1 MLFGHDTERALSTAV
16 ALVNTPPADVD
27 QLDRLVRDHDIS
39 GVASLREQDVV
50 AVSALSR
57 RLRQVFEEPDEAVG
71 AAVVNEL
78 LAESAA
84 TPQLTAHDGYA
95 LHVHHFAPGADVAD
109 HLAADC
115 AMALAVVLAAGE
127 GSRLRTCDAGCGR
140 VLVDLS
146 RNRNRRYC
154 DDRSCGNRLH
164 VAAYRKRHRDVRGVG
179 STGPVR

>member
-1 MLFGHDTERALSTAV
+1 LLFGHDTERALSVAV
-16 ALVNTPPADVD
+16 ALVNAPPADVAE
-27 QLDRLVRDHDIS
+27 LRRFVADHDIS
-39 GVASLREQDVV
+39 QVTRVQRQDVD
-50 AVSALSR
+50 ALRSLAD
-57 RLRQVFEEPDEAVG
+57 RLRLVFESEDALASAE
-71 AAVVNEL
+71 VVNAL

-95 LHVHHFAPGADVAD
+95 LHVHYFAPGAAIAD

-115 AMALAVVLAAGE
+115 GMALATVLAADAA
-127 GSRLRTCDAGCGR
+127 SRLRTCDAGCGR

-164 VAAYRKRHRDVRGVG
+164 VAAYRARQRET
-179 STGPVR
+179 S